1 MSKEQ
6 PNFNADE
13 LEKDFSDIDLA
24 LDVDV
29 ELFGESVTK
38 TPLDRKPTAEERVD
52 RQPETD
58 AQDKEEF
65 QKEFK
70 AIFEDEPKAESPQ
83 KKQPFLVAGED
94 SFIAGFYDWIR
105 CVLLAVS
112 VVVFCLTFVFRLVE
126 VDGKSMMDTLEN
138 ADKVVVTDMF
148 YKPHN
153 NDIIVIAHA
162 TNYSHPIIKRVI
174 AIGGQT
180 VKLDYDNEK
189 IFVDGAE
196 LTEDYIKGTT
206 FSNNGNKDSKYLE
219 PDESGNFVIPEGKL
233 FVLGDNRA
241 VSLDSRSP
249 EIGLIDVKDVI
260 GKAQFVVFPFNRF
273 GNVYDK

>member
-13 LEKDFSDIDLA
+13 LENDFSDINLA
-24 LDVDV
+24 LDVDA
-29 ELFGESVTK
+29 EPLEK
-38 TPLDRKPTAEERVD
+38 AAPETPFEEPAAEEH
-52 RQPETD
+52 PGEIP
-58 AQDKEEF
+58 AEEQDKAEF

-70 AIFEDEPKAESPQ
+70 AIFEDEPKPEPPKQ
-83 KKQPFLVAGED
+83 KQKFLVAGAD
-94 SFIAGFYDWIR
+94 SFSAGFYDWVR

-174 AIGGQT
+174 ATGGQT

-189 IFVDGAE
+189 IIVDGAE
-196 LTEDYIKGTT
+196 LSEDYIKGTT
-206 FSNNGNKDSKYLE
+206 FSNNGSKDSNYL
-219 PDESGNFVIPEGKL
+219 PTDENGNFVIPEGKL

-249 EIGLIDVKDVI
+249 EIGLIDVNDVI

-273 GNVYDK
+273 GNVYEK

>member
-38 TPLDRKPTAEERVD
+38 TPLDRKPTAEERVG

-70 AIFEDEPKAESPQ
+70 AIFEDEPKEESPQ

-219 PDESGNFVIPEGKL
+219 SDESGNFVIPEGKL

>member
-13 LEKDFSDIDLA
+13 LEKDFSDIGLA
-24 LDVDV
+24 LDVEEEPLEDAAPETPV
-29 ELFGESVTK
+29 EEEP
-38 TPLDRKPTAEERVD
+38 TPETHPDEPPAAEER
-52 RQPETD
+52 
-58 AQDKEEF
+58 DKEEF

-70 AIFEDEPKAESPQ
+70 AIFEDEPAPEPAPKQ
-83 KKQPFLVAGED
+83 KFLVAGAD
-94 SFIAGFYDWIR
+94 SFSAGFYDWVR

-138 ADKVVVTDMF
+138 ADKVIVTDMF

-174 AIGGQT
+174 ATGGQT

-189 IFVDGAE
+189 IIVDGAE
-196 LTEDYIKGTT
+196 LTENYIKGTT
-206 FSNNGNKDSKYLE
+206 FSNNGNKDSNYL
-219 PDESGNFVIPEGKL
+219 PTDENGNFVIPEGKL

>member
-1 MSKEQ
+1 
-6 PNFNADE
+6 
-13 LEKDFSDIDLA
+13 
-24 LDVDV
+24 
-29 ELFGESVTK
+29 
-38 TPLDRKPTAEERVD
+38 
-52 RQPETD
+52 
-58 AQDKEEF
+58 
-65 QKEFK
+65 
-70 AIFEDEPKAESPQ
+70 
-83 KKQPFLVAGED
+83 
-94 SFIAGFYDWIR
+94 
-105 CVLLAVS
+105 
-112 VVVFCLTFVFRLVE
+112 
-126 VDGKSMMDTLEN
+126 
-138 ADKVVVTDMF
+138 
-148 YKPHN
+148 
-153 NDIIVIAHA
+153 
-162 TNYSHPIIKRVI
+162 YSHPIIKRVI

-180 VKLDYDNEK
+180 VKLDYENDK

>member
-29 ELFGESVTK
+29 EPFGEPAPEK
-38 TPLDRKPTAEERVD
+38 PPDEEPTAEERVD

-70 AIFEDEPKAESPQ
+70 AIFEDEPKAAPPQ
-83 KKQPFLVAGED
+83 KKQQFLVAGAD
-94 SFIAGFYDWIR
+94 SFTAGFYDWIR

-196 LTEDYIKGTT
+196 LTENYIKGTT
-206 FSNNGNKDSKYLE
+206 FSNNGNKDSNYLAT
-219 PDESGNFVIPEGKL
+219 DESGNFVIPEGKL

-249 EIGLIDVKDVI
+249 EIGLIDVNDVI

>member
-13 LEKDFSDIDLA
+13 LENDFSDINLA
-24 LDVDV
+24 LDVDA
-29 ELFGESVTK
+29 EPLEK
-38 TPLDRKPTAEERVD
+38 AAPETPFEEPAAEEH
-52 RQPETD
+52 PGEIP
-58 AQDKEEF
+58 AEEQDKAEF

-70 AIFEDEPKAESPQ
+70 AIFEDEPKPEPPKQ
-83 KKQPFLVAGED
+83 KQKFLVAGAD
-94 SFIAGFYDWIR
+94 SFSAGFYDWVR

-174 AIGGQT
+174 ATGGQT

-189 IFVDGAE
+189 IIVDGAE
-196 LTEDYIKGTT
+196 LSEDYIKGTT
-206 FSNNGNKDSKYLE
+206 FSNNGSKDSNYL
-219 PDESGNFVIPEGKL
+219 PADENGNFVIPEGKL

-249 EIGLIDVKDVI
+249 EIGLIDVNDVI

-273 GNVYDK
+273 GNVYEK

>member
-29 ELFGESVTK
+29 EPFEEPAPE
-38 TPLDRKPTAEERVD
+38 TPPDEEPTAEERVD

-70 AIFEDEPKAESPQ
+70 AIFEDEPKAVSHP
-83 KKQPFLVAGED
+83 KKQQFLVAGAD
-94 SFIAGFYDWIR
+94 SFTAGFYDWIR

-196 LTEDYIKGTT
+196 LTENYIKGTT
-206 FSNNGNKDSKYLE
+206 FSNNGNKDSNYLAT
-219 PDESGNFVIPEGKL
+219 DESGNFVSPEGKL

-249 EIGLIDVKDVI
+249 EIGLIDVNDVI